1 MVHFGGLKYGSFY
14 MGFQQ
19 TYKAANDIETSQT
32 EHYYKLF
39 RIERSIYFYKNK
51 TYLI

>member
-1 MVHFGGLKYGSFY
+1 MGHIIRSLKGGPN